1 MLTFLDTARFEP
13 LDKVNYGF
21 LVQKPPFFLI
31 LLFSGRRTGEITNL
45 SDRSSNNRADSRL
58 HLKWLTEFKPN
69 HDTPSF
75 VLPVLPSLD

>member
-21 LVQKPPFFLI
+21 LVQKTLYLI
-31 LLFSGRRTGEITNL
+31 LLSSGRRIGEITNL